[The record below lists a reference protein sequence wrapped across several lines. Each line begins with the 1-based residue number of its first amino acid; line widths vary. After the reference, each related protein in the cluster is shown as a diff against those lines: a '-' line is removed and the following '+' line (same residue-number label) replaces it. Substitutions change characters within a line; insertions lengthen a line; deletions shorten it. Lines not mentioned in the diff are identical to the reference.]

1 MVVSLTKVQLSQSF
15 KGHNNAKNKIMGS
28 YLKFVSVFLLFPT
41 FYFAQPIVVSPT
53 QTPQQLVNNVLLGA
67 GVVASNITINGV
79 PGLATTPFGN
89 IAYFT
94 NTNAT
99 FPMSSGLV
107 LTTGDASGA
116 VGPNIGGS
124 TTNPGTSQSVAGDPE
139 LNAIANGNIT
149 NGVVLEFDFVPAGDT
164 LIFNYMFGS
173 DEYTEFSP
181 SSFND
186 AFGIF
191 LWGPGISGPYTL
203 AGYPNGG
210 DNLAV
215 IPGGT
220 PVTIN
225 NVNWVTNTPY
235 YVFNEAPQDTYLD
248 AIEYDGTTTKLT
260 ASASVQCNQTYHI
273 KFAIANVLDQAY
285 DSGVFLEAGS
295 FSSAAVSVAV
305 ATVSGDTTI
314 VEGCTYADFI
324 FTRPEAQANDTL
336 IINYTITGNAIE
348 GVDYNNMVNPIMFL
362 PGQDTVIL
370 NLTPTQDG
378 LNEGFESVIISVSI
392 VNPCGDTITSQG
404 TIYIG
409 DGPIINIT
417 ETDPLVQ
424 CFPDSVLLTAS
435 AFGGYAPYAFTW
447 TTLGGTVL
455 LNNDSLTVNVTQNG
469 VTQYLVTAVD
479 QCNFSQTDTAT
490 VTVNQTIA
498 IDAINMT
505 EATCIPNG
513 TLSAVVSG
521 TTGNVTY
528 GWSNGQQG
536 QNIQNLVGGWY
547 TLTITDQVCSASDSV
562 FVGTIASPV
571 ANFSATPS
579 AGCSPLNVAFVN
591 NSTNA
596 DSYAWNF
603 GNGQGVVVQNTN
615 PQNTQY
621 SVLTPTSFTAT
632 LVVSQG
638 QNCQDSISIV
648 IPVDVC
654 DCTDPEALNYN
665 GSANVNVPSLCIYP
679 YPEVEAPNVIT
690 PDGDQTNDYFTLQY
704 KNVVSIELII
714 FNRWGNIMYQ
724 ASSNDV
730 LVFEPSWDGAFNSN
744 PATEG
749 VYTYTYKAV
758 GISGAEVKGHGFF
771 HLIRNN

>member
-1 MVVSLTKVQLSQSF
+1 MRIHFLYIFSF
-15 KGHNNAKNKIMGS
+15 
-28 YLKFVSVFLLFPT
+28 LFS
-41 FYFAQPIVVSPT
+41 FFNFAQPITVSPT

-67 GVVASNITINGV
+67 GVIASNITINGV

-89 IAYFT
+89 IGYFT
-94 NTNAT
+94 NANAT
-99 FPMSSGLV
+99 FPMASGIV
-107 LTTGDASGA
+107 LTTGDAIGA
-116 VGPNIGGS
+116 VGPNMGGS

-139 LNAIANGNIT
+139 LNAIANGNVT

-181 SSFND
+181 SNFND

-191 LWGPGISGPYTL
+191 LWGPGISGPYPL
-203 AGYPNGG
+203 GGYPNGG
-210 DNLAV
+210 DNIAI

-235 YVFNEAPQDTYLD
+235 YVYNEFPQDTYGD
-248 AIEYDGTTTKLT
+248 AIEYDGTTVKLT

-273 KFAIANVLDQAY
+273 KFAIANVFDQAY

-324 FTRPEAQANDTL
+324 FTRPEGQTNDTL
-336 IINYTITGNAIE
+336 IINYTVTGSAVE
-348 GVDYNNMVNPIMFL
+348 GVDYNNMVNPIVFL

-378 LNEGFESVIISVSI
+378 LNEGFESVTITVSI

-424 CFPDSVLLTAS
+424 CYPESVLLTAS
-435 AFGGYAPYAFTW
+435 AFGGYAPYDFTW

-455 LNNDSLTVNVTQNG
+455 STDDSLTINVTQNG
-469 VTQYLVTAVD
+469 VTQYLITAVD

-505 EATCIPNG
+505 EATCLPTG

-521 TTGNVTY
+521 TTGNVSY
-528 GWSNGQQG
+528 VWSTGQVG
-536 QNIQNLVGGWY
+536 QNIQNLAGGWY

-562 FVGTIASPV
+562 FVGTIPPPV
-571 ANFSATPS
+571 ANFSATPTG
-579 AGCSPLNVAFVN
+579 GCSPLNVVLVN
-591 NSTNA
+591 NSSNGNG
-596 DSYAWNF
+596 YAWNF
-603 GNGQGVVVQNTN
+603 GNGQGAVVQTTD
-615 PQNTQY
+615 PQSAQYVTQLPENY
-621 SVLTPTSFTAT
+621 TVT

-638 QNCQDSISIV
+638 VNCVDSMSIN

-665 GSANVNVPSLCIYP
+665 GSANVNVPANCIYP

-690 PDGDQTNDYFTLQY
+690 PDGDLTNDQFFLQY
-704 KNVVSIELII
+704 KNVVSIELTI
-714 FNRWGNIMYQ
+714 FNRWGSIMYSGIWLDLTLAQ
-724 ASSNDV
+724 
-730 LVFEPSWDGAFNSN
+730 PSWDGTFNGN
-744 PATEG
+744 EANDG
-749 VYTYTYKAV
+749 VYTYTYKATGV
-758 GISGAEVKGHGFF
+758 SGAQVSGHGFF
-771 HLIRNN
+771 HLIR

>member
-1 MVVSLTKVQLSQSF
+1 MTESNFSNTFQVNETKNILGMRQNF
-15 KGHNNAKNKIMGS
+15 IGII
-28 YLKFVSVFLLFPT
+28 FVFLYSA
-41 FYFAQPIVVSPT
+41 FYAQPIVVSPT

-89 IAYFT
+89 IAAFS
-94 NTNAT
+94 NANPT
-99 FPMSSGLV
+99 FPMTSGLV
-107 LTTGDASGA
+107 LTTGDAAGA
-116 VGPNIGGS
+116 MGPNIGGS

-164 LIFNYMFGS
+164 LIFNYLFGS

-181 SSFND
+181 SNFND

-191 LWGPGISGPYTL
+191 LWGPGISGPFPL

-215 IPGGT
+215 IPGGI

-225 NVNWVTNTPY
+225 NVNWVTNTQY

-248 AIEYDGTTTKLT
+248 AIEYDGTTVKLT

-273 KFAIANVLDQAY
+273 KFAIANVFDQAY

-324 FTRPEAQANDTL
+324 FTRPEAQSNDTL
-336 IINYTITGNAIE
+336 IINYTIVGSAIE
-348 GVDYNNMVNPIMFL
+348 GVDYNNMVNPIVFL

-409 DGPIINIT
+409 DGPLINIL
-417 ETDPLVQ
+417 ENDPLVQ
-424 CFPDSVLLTAS
+424 CYPDSVLLTAS
-435 AFGGYAPYAFTW
+435 ASGGYGPYNFNW
-447 TTLGGTVL
+447 TTLSGSQVST
-455 LNNDSLTVNVTQNG
+455 NDSVFVNVTQNG
-469 VTQYLVTAVD
+469 IVQYLVTAVD
-479 QCNFSQTDTAT
+479 QCNFSQTDTAS
-490 VTVNQTIA
+490 VTVNQAIS

-505 EATCIPNG
+505 EATCLPTG
-513 TLSAVVSG
+513 TLSAIVSG

-528 GWSNGQQG
+528 SWSNGQNG
-536 QNIQNLVGGWY
+536 QNIQNLAGGWY
-547 TLTITDQVCSASDSV
+547 VLTITDQVCSASDSV
-562 FVGTIASPV
+562 FVGTLSAPV
-571 ANFSATPS
+571 ALFTATPS
-579 AGCSPLNVAFVN
+579 SGCAPLNVAFVN
-591 NSTNA
+591 NSSNG
-596 DSYAWNF
+596 DSYAWDF
-603 GNGQGVVVQNTN
+603 GNGQTTVV
-615 PQNTQY
+615 
-621 SVLTPTSFTAT
+621 PTSAPQAALYAPNTPQSYTVT
-632 LVVSQG
+632 LLVSQG
-638 QNCQDSISIV
+638 ANCVDSMSIT
-648 IPVDVC
+648 IPVNIC

-665 GSANVNVPSLCIYP
+665 GVANVNVPGNCIYP
-679 YPEVEAPNVIT
+679 YPEIEAPNVIT
-690 PDGDQTNDYFTLQY
+690 PNNDQNNDVFFLEY
-704 KNVVSIELII
+704 KNVVSVELFI
-714 FNRWGNIMYQ
+714 FNRWGVIMYSG
-724 ASSNDV
+724 SSSDV
-730 LVFEPSWDGAFNSN
+730 TQSAPSWDGKVNGNEAN
-744 PATEG
+744 EG
-749 VYTYTYKAV
+749 VYTYTFKAT
-758 GISGAEVKGHGFF
+758 GISGSEISGHGFF
-771 HLIRNN
+771 HLYKN